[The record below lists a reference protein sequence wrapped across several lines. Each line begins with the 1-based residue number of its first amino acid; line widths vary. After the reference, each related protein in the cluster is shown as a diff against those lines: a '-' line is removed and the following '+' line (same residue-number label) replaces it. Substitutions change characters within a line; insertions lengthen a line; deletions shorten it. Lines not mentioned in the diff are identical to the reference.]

1 MKEYIPADMSIWQGR
16 VDSEDDYRSFR
27 WHQWVK
33 PIDLNNEILINKNK
47 LSFILIGYK
56 IDEGIKLNKGRV
68 GSAYAPDIIREFLAS
83 KPCSFKEEVTI
94 YDAGNVVLD
103 TSVENAQQTLK
114 KLLLKC
120 LRANYFPIVIGGGH
134 DVSYGTMSALVEYL
148 DIKKREFAI
157 INFDAHFDL
166 RNLNQATSGT
176 SFYLIYNDIIKKQ
189 ANFNHL
195 TIGIQKSAN
204 TISLFDFAKKIK
216 SDYFLA
222 LDLTTENTKINHY
235 RLDHFLKNMD
245 DVYISVCSDVFASNY
260 APGVSS
266 PQPLGISP
274 EVFIELFKYILET
287 KKVVAF
293 DIAEVSPSLDNSN
306 ATASLA
312 ALIIYTL
319 VNHLGEINDLSLNP
333 IK

>member
-1 MKEYIPADMSIWQGR
+1 M
-16 VDSEDDYRSFR
+16 
-27 WHQWVK
+27 
-33 PIDLNNEILINKNK
+33 
-47 LSFILIGYK
+47 
-56 IDEGIKLNKGRV
+56 
-68 GSAYAPDIIREFLAS
+68 
-83 KPCSFKEEVTI
+83 
-94 YDAGNVVLD
+94 
-103 TSVENAQQTLK
+103 
-114 KLLLKC
+114 
-120 LRANYFPIVIGGGH
+120 
-134 DVSYGTMSALVEYL
+134 
-148 DIKKREFAI
+148 
-157 INFDAHFDL
+157 
-166 RNLNQATSGT
+166 
-176 SFYLIYNDIIKKQ
+176 YLIYNDILKKQ

-195 TIGIQKSAN
+195 SIGIQKSAN

-216 SDYFLA
+216 SEYVLA
-222 LDLTTENTKINHY
+222 LDVNSENTNVNHY
-235 RLDHFLKNMD
+235 RLHHFLENID

-319 VNHLGEINDLSLNP
+319 INHLAEIYDLSLNP